1 MRRLEAALLR
11 ACCILLAADR
21 MITNA
26 MPRTVRPAAAARPA
40 NTTDTVDVAMRGPPS
55 WDPTLESLATLS
67 SDAEWVA
74 DTALGPPEWRPATV
88 LGDGTSAVT
97 EVEAEGS

>member
-1 MRRLEAALLR
+1 MRRLAAALR
-11 ACCILLAADR
+11 RVACILLAADR

-26 MPRTVRPAAAARPA
+26 MPRTARPAAAARPA

-67 SDAEWVA
+67 SDAELLD
-74 DTALGPPEWRPATV
+74 DTALGLPE
-88 LGDGTSAVT
+88 
-97 EVEAEGS
+97 